1 MLSASNLTMDSS
13 TILSSCNI
21 LCQKIILIF
30 RQLQRRITRNF
41 SCNFTRIPRL
51 FGENR
56 NISRSDENENTTNN
70 GTLSVRVNSNN
81 NQNNNNNNNIN
92 NSNNSIVNNNNNNRN
107 HNNNNNNNNNI
118 NTLVATSPQN
128 VNLINSLSTC
138 KNYLISS
145 VVKMLFFSK
154 NQMTLS
160 IKIIFGFVKNS
171 NVELRKVIIYI
182 LRIIRL
188 IR

>member
-1 MLSASNLTMDSS
+1 MDSS

-81 NQNNNNNNNIN
+81 NHNNNNYNNN
-92 NSNNSIVNNNNNNRN
+92 NSNNSINNNNNS
-107 HNNNNNNNNNI
+107 NNNNNNNNI

-128 VNLINSLSTC
+128 VNLINSLSRC

-145 VVKMLFFSK
+145 IVKMLFFSK

>member
-21 LCQKIILIF
+21 LCQKIILMF
-30 RQLQRRITRNF
+30 RHLQRRITRNF

-81 NQNNNNNNNIN
+81 NH
-92 NSNNSIVNNNNNNRN
+92 NNNRN
-107 HNNNNNNNNNI
+107 NNKNENDSNNI
-118 NTLVATSPQN
+118 DSN
-128 VNLINSLSTC
+128 
-138 KNYLISS
+138 KN
-145 VVKMLFFSK
+145 K
-154 NQMTLS
+154 NNDGTDLT
-160 IKIIFGFVKNS
+160 VC
-171 NVELRKVIIYI
+171 
-182 LRIIRL
+182 
-188 IR
+188 